1 MKDDMNEATT
11 LSRHLAMRNDGA
23 LACIATAP
31 TPSETETDNPSLRGR
46 DQETDKR

>member
-1 MKDDMNEATT
+1 MKDDIKEATT
-11 LSRHLAMRNDGA
+11 LSHLLAMGNDGA

-46 DQETDKR
+46 DKETDKR